1 MELLSFGEELLDPFT
16 LWCEIPDSP
25 QTWHGTVFHR
35 MDRDECLCPHVL
47 AVTCPYHLSGSLSLG
62 PQPGRLVKG
71 ALGASLPVLGLWSCC
86 WGCPATCFT
95 PALPFRRANALEEQ
109 LKEQELIACE
119 KVLEEARRQR
129 ELLCRVEREKSI
141 EVENLQARWVG
152 LRLT

>member
-1 MELLSFGEELLDPFT
+1 MNVSIPVSLLSPALITWAGLC
-16 LWCEIPDSP
+16 LWVP
-25 QTWHGTVFHR
+25 
-35 MDRDECLCPHVL
+35 
-47 AVTCPYHLSGSLSLG
+47 SL
-62 PQPGRLVKG
+62 
-71 ALGASLPVLGLWSCC
+71 ASLPVLDPWSCC

-141 EVENLQARWVG
+141 EVENLQAR
-152 LRLT
+152 